1 MLYRHINTFELPS
14 YLSIEIK
21 EIGDTKKV
29 FVHSTIHVDKVKE
42 LSFSYSTEFTDGHIL
57 NDPEL
62 YSKIAN
68 MYGLKIV
75 TRLE

>member
-1 MLYRHINTFELPS
+1 MQYGYIGSFELPS

-21 EIGDTKKV
+21 DVGESRKV
-29 FVHSTIHVDKVKE
+29 FIHSKIHMEKVKE
-42 LSFSYSTEFTDGHIL
+42 LSFSYSNEFTDEDIL
-57 NDPEL
+57 KDPDL
-62 YSKIAN
+62 YKKIAS

>member
-21 EIGDTKKV
+21 EEGDTKKV

-42 LSFSYSTEFTDGHIL
+42 LSFSYSTEFTDLHVL
-57 NDPEL
+57 
-62 YSKIAN
+62 
-68 MYGLKIV
+68 
-75 TRLE
+75 